1 VSVKTPAEI
10 KSMREG
16 GRRLAKVLNYLTA
29 QVKAGMS
36 TKQVADLVK
45 AELKKHDL
53 QAILVGY
60 QGYGEVM
67 CVSINEE
74 VVHGVPKDKR
84 IIKEGDVVKLDL
96 TAAYQGLIVD
106 AATTVFIGELAKAP
120 ADVKRLLES
129 AQRALEAGIDAIK
142 GEGTRVGD
150 IAAAIQSVLDK
161 YNLGIVRDLVGHGVG
176 HSVHEDPNIPN
187 YGLPGSGPILRAG
200 ETIAVEP
207 MATLGGWQ
215 IDILKDGWTVATRD
229 HSLAAHFE
237 HTVVVTEDSAE
248 ILTS

>member
-1 VSVKTPAEI
+1 MSVKTPAEI